1 MCASVHAQYESRL
14 DYFLL
19 SEACHQRLLT
29 PSVQY
34 ERRTSV
40 RGHGWLSAATSLDAL
55 WTTGVFLLFFP
66 QRYPWR
72 TIILMDYYMCT

>member
-29 PSVQY
+29 LYLQ
-34 ERRTSV
+34 
-40 RGHGWLSAATSLDAL
+40 
-55 WTTGVFLLFFP
+55 
-66 QRYPWR
+66 
-72 TIILMDYYMCT
+72 